1 LVESDV
7 ARARARP
14 ASDGSREC
22 FARVAPPLLE
32 LVIGWKY
39 RRRDRVVVIESDPDD
54 GDGGVAVRIRRVFV
68 RAVIDSIRSRFRGT
82 RARYESEDEM
92 IPLLWS
98 SRTLPAGIRPVNTE
112 RPVVHLCRVLPPTP
126 PLPLSPSFPPF
137 PPTTCAYAC
146 ARARVCVTWSRR
158 WRAHLEKKKEK

>member
-1 LVESDV
+1 MLRG
-7 ARARARP
+7 RARALHRMAAESVCESRP
-14 ASDGSREC
+14 AVTR
-22 FARVAPPLLE
+22 

-68 RAVIDSIRSRFRGT
+68 HAVIDSIRSRFRGT

-92 IPLLWS
+92 IPPLWS
-98 SRTLPAGIRPVNTE
+98 SRTLPAGIRPANTE

-126 PLPLSPSFPPF
+126 PLSLSPSFPPF

-146 ARARVCVTWSRR
+146 ARARVCVTWSWR